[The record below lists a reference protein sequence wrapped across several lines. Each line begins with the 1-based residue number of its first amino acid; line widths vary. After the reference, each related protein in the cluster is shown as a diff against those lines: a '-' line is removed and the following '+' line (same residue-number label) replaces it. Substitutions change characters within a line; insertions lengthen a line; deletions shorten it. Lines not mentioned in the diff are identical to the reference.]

1 MKTQEELIA
10 MKGIIEKQ
18 NERIQFLEMASES
31 NSDNFRH
38 LFGIIGR
45 LAQAVS
51 KIQRKQNA

>member
-38 LFGIIGR
+38 LFEIIGR
-45 LAQAVS
+45 LAQAIS
-51 KIQRKQNA
+51 KMQRKQNA